1 MKKLFAVL
9 LMGVVFFG
17 IASPSQGGLFGP
29 DEFFIRVTGTKGLKV
44 DGAISV
50 LTGSKSKDE
59 SITVTIPWEKK
70 VEADI
75 ISVVFQKMSAKGM
88 LKVEL
93 LNKKGEVLNEGET
106 SSEYGIVSVTS
117 D

>member
-1 MKKLFAVL
+1 MGL
-9 LMGVVFFG
+9 LFFG
-17 IASPSQGGLFGP
+17 IASPSQGWFFGP
-29 DEFFIRVTGTKGLKV
+29 DEFTVRVTGTNGLKV

-59 SITVTIPWEKK
+59 SITIVIPWEKK

-75 ISVVFQKMSAKGM
+75 ISVVFQKMSAKGT

-93 LNKKGEVLNEGET
+93 LNEKGKVINEGQT
-106 SSEYGIVSVTS
+106 SSEYGIVSVAS